1 MPTAAHPRAQTDPP
15 GAATVVRL
23 GAVSYLNTLPL
34 IEGLDKLAGVE
45 LTLAPPSR
53 LTGLLADGSLD
64 AALAPVIDAQRSAQ
78 PLALLDCGMIGCE
91 GPTMTVR
98 LYSAVPFD
106 RIRRVGA
113 DVESHTSVALL
124 RVLLRRRHGLTPDL
138 ARFDAGAG
146 GAPPDDLDA
155 LLMIG
160 DKVVVSPPPIARFPH
175 QLDLGEAWTEDTGL
189 PFVYAL
195 WMCPAARAGAPAIR
209 AAGSVLDR
217 QRRHNATRLDWI
229 AACRAP
235 EHKWPV
241 DLAQDYLGRMLRYT
255 VGPRERQAVDA
266 FFDAA
271 AACGVIA
278 TRRPTVWADAG

>member
-1 MPTAAHPRAQTDPP
+1 MPTAAESRVETDPP
-15 GAATVVRL
+15 PPATKVRL

-53 LTGLLADGSLD
+53 LTGLLADGRID
-64 AALAPVIDAQRSAQ
+64 VALAPVIDAQRSAQ

-106 RIRRVGA
+106 RIRRIGA

-124 RVLLRRRHGLTPDL
+124 RVLLRRRHGLSPEL
-138 ARFDAGAG
+138 IPFDARTADQP
-146 GAPPDDLDA
+146 AADLDA

-160 DKVVVSPPPIARFPH
+160 DKVVVSPPAIASFPH
-175 QLDLGEAWTEDTGL
+175 QLDLGEAWCEDTGL

-195 WMCPAARAGAPAIR
+195 WMCPAARAEAPAVR
-209 AAGSVLDR
+209 NAAAVLDR
-217 QRRHNATRLDWI
+217 QRRHNAARLDWI
-229 AACRAP
+229 AGRRAP
-235 EHKWPV
+235 EHHWPV
-241 DLAQDYLGRMLRYT
+241 DLAQDYLGRMLRYA
-255 VGPRERQAVDA
+255 VGPRERMAVDA
-266 FFDAA
+266 FYDAA
-271 AACGVIA
+271 AACGVVA